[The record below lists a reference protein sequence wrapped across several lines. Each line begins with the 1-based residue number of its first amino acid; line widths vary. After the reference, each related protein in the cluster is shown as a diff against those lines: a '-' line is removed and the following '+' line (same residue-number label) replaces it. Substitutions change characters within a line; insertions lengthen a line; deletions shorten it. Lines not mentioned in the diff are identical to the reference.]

1 MNGGGLKYVAVLID
15 VDEYGTVKGTS
26 VERSHMPC
34 FGLYGR
40 IFFVT
45 PGEGVDAVGAVFE
58 KIGVFH
64 AAGDE
69 FIERPALVGLLGHIY
84 RHGREKGCQAS
95 AIAKLL

>member
-1 MNGGGLKYVAVLID
+1 M
-15 VDEYGTVKGTS
+15 T
-26 VERSHMPC
+26 C
-34 FGLYGR
+34 FGLYGG

-45 PGEGVDAVGAVFE
+45 PRERVDAAGAVFE
-58 KIGVFH
+58 EIGVFD

-84 RHGREKGCQAS
+84 RHGREKGGQAS